1 MIFTLI
7 WKECV
12 HANPSYLSYLEM
24 SLSLDVE
31 IQLLIAALLPFGVD
45 LVKCLLSLEKASP
58 T

>member
-1 MIFTLI
+1 MTSIL
-7 WKECV
+7 KECV

-31 IQLLIAALLPFGVD
+31 IRLLTAALLLFGVE
-45 LVKCLLSLEKASP
+45 LVKCLSSLEKASP